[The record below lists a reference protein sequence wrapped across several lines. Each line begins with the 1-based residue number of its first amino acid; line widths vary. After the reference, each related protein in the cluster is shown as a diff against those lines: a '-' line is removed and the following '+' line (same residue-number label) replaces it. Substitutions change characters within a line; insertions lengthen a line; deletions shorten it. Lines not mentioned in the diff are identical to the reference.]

1 MYCES
6 NDLQDLLFKVIWYNM
21 IEIFFLFVIYIIG
34 FIIWSILVLYDR
46 DFFLLVINVF
56 IVYGR

>member
-1 MYCES
+1 MYFKS
-6 NDLQDLLFKVIWYNM
+6 NDLQDLLFEVIWYNM